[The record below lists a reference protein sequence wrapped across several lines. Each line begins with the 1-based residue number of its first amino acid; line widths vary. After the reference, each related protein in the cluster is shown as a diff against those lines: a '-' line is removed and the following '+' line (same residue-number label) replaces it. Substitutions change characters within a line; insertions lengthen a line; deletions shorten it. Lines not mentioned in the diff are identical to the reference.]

1 MNEFRFCGRALET
14 PELLESEKGSKYAHL
29 FLRVER
35 EYKNSD
41 GTVDTDDFRITCF
54 KSLAEEIE
62 KNVKKGQTLIMKG
75 RLQGNNFVK
84 DNGDTIYRAE
94 LVGDKIFYVGSF
106 TRWEHG
112 EDEAKGFYYIGHM
125 VD

>member
-1 MNEFRFCGRALET
+1 MNEFRFCGRTLET
-14 PELLESEKGSKYAHL
+14 PELLESEKGNKYAHL

-75 RLQGNNFVK
+75 RLQENNFVK
-84 DNGDTIYRAE
+84 DNGDTIFRAE
-94 LVGDKIFYVGSF
+94 LVGDKVFYVN
-106 TRWEHG
+106 
-112 EDEAKGFYYIGHM
+112 
-125 VD
+125 

>member
-54 KSLAEEIE
+54 KSLAEE
-62 KNVKKGQTLIMKG
+62 
-75 RLQGNNFVK
+75 NNFVK

-94 LVGDKIFYVGSF
+94 LVGDKIFYVN
-106 TRWEHG
+106 
-112 EDEAKGFYYIGHM
+112 
-125 VD
+125 

>member
-1 MNEFRFCGRALET
+1 MNEFRCCGRALET

-75 RLQGNNFVK
+75 RLQENNFVK

-94 LVGDKIFYVGSF
+94 LVGDKIFYVN
-106 TRWEHG
+106 
-112 EDEAKGFYYIGHM
+112 
-125 VD
+125 

>member
-1 MNEFRFCGRALET
+1 MNEFRFRGRALET

-75 RLQGNNFVK
+75 RLQENNFVK

-94 LVGDKIFYVGSF
+94 LVGDKIFSVN
-106 TRWEHG
+106 
-112 EDEAKGFYYIGHM
+112 
-125 VD
+125 

>member
-62 KNVKKGQTLIMKG
+62 KNVKKGQALIMKG
-75 RLQGNNFVK
+75 RLQENNFVK

-94 LVGDKIFYVGSF
+94 LVGDKIFYVN
-106 TRWEHG
+106 
-112 EDEAKGFYYIGHM
+112 
-125 VD
+125 

>member
-1 MNEFRFCGRALET
+1 MNEFRFYGRALET

-35 EYKNSD
+35 EYKNSE

-54 KSLAEEIE
+54 KNLAEEIE

-75 RLQGNNFVK
+75 RLQQNNFVK
-84 DNGDTIYRAE
+84 ENGETVFRAE
-94 LVGDKIFYVGSF
+94 LVGDRVFYVN
-106 TRWEHG
+106 
-112 EDEAKGFYYIGHM
+112 
-125 VD
+125 

>member
-14 PELLESEKGSKYAHL
+14 PELLESEKGSKYARL

-75 RLQGNNFVK
+75 RLQENNFVK

-94 LVGDKIFYVGSF
+94 LVGDKIFYVN
-106 TRWEHG
+106 
-112 EDEAKGFYYIGHM
+112 
-125 VD
+125 

>member
-1 MNEFRFCGRALET
+1 MNAFRFCGRALET

-29 FLRVER
+29 FLKVER

-41 GTVDTDDFRITCF
+41 GKVDTDVFRITCF

-75 RLQGNNFVK
+75 RLQENNFVK

-94 LVGDKIFYVGSF
+94 LVGDKIFYVN
-106 TRWEHG
+106 
-112 EDEAKGFYYIGHM
+112 
-125 VD
+125 